1 MRIRTGVASVSRR
14 SDGCELHFLI
24 HWKDLPKR
32 CRGSSCPVHEVL
44 VAPEAGELPAGWQD
58 AEAVVWSR
66 WPVDRAFID
75 SLPKLRFMQRLGKIR
90 ARGDVTAARERGIP
104 VSVLPHGTSVRVAEH
119 AFALMLGLFRGLLA
133 AHRSVIDG
141 SNPANLPP
149 ERGESAR
156 QALNWAG
163 VPGLQSLQFKT
174 IGIAGF
180 GEIGACLAVMLAP
193 MQCRVLYYKRTP
205 LRADQEAFFGV
216 NYAPLDHLLQES
228 DVVCDLI
235 PGWEENRE
243 TLGEREF
250 GLMKRSAY
258 FVNVGRGITTDEPAL
273 ARALAEGRIAG
284 AGLDVFTIEPLQPG
298 HPFLGLSNTL
308 LTPHIAGGT
317 PLLAVPAR
325 QAGSIPSSD
334 SRKICVESAPGSRY

>member
-1 MRIRTGVASVSRR
+1 MRIAFLDPL
-14 SDGCELHFLI
+14 DGAARELPGRILAGHDI
-24 HWKDLPKR
+24 
-32 CRGSSCPVHEVL
+32 L
-44 VAPEAGELPAGWQD
+44 VAPAAGELPAGWQE

-66 WPVDRAFID
+66 WPVDRALID
-75 SLPKLRFMQRLGKIR
+75 DLPNLRFMQRLGRIR
-90 ARGDVTAARERGIP
+90 ARGDAMAARERGIP
-104 VSVLPHGTSVRVAEH
+104 VSVLPHGTSLRVAEH
-119 AFALMLGLFRGLLA
+119 AYALTLGLCRGLLA

-174 IGIAGF
+174 VGIAGF
-180 GEIGACLAVMLAP
+180 GEIGACLALMLAP

-205 LRADQEAFFGV
+205 LRSAQEEFFGV
-216 NYAPLDHLLQES
+216 RYAPLDRLLQES

-235 PGWEENRE
+235 PGREENRA
-243 TLGEREF
+243 TLGAREF
-250 GLMKRSAY
+250 SLMKSSAY

-273 ARALAEGRIAG
+273 AQALAEGRIAG
-284 AGLDVFTIEPLQPG
+284 AGLDVFTIEPLQSG
-298 HPFLGLSNTL
+298 HPFLGLTNVL

-317 PLLAVPAR
+317 PLLAPPGT
-325 QAGSIPSSD
+325 AGWLD
-334 SRKICVESAPGSRY
+334 TFERLAENLRRVSAGEPVLSPISPLEPPLDP